1 MVLSSRT
8 VCDGGLAVAAK
19 KLAASTGLGISLNV
33 NGLSRAYN
41 ESDRMKLLFAEVPG
55 VLLQFNEADADY
67 VDSQFLL
74 QDVAYYRVG
83 TVSPDFKG
91 VVLEPRSNGV
101 ENIIASLGG
110 GF

>member
-1 MVLSSRT
+1 
-8 VCDGGLAVAAK
+8 
-19 KLAASTGLGISLNV
+19 
-33 NGLSRAYN
+33 
-41 ESDRMKLLFAEVPG
+41 MKLLFAEVPG

-83 TVSPDFKG
+83 TVSPDCKG

>member
-1 MVLSSRT
+1 
-8 VCDGGLAVAAK
+8 
-19 KLAASTGLGISLNV
+19 
-33 NGLSRAYN
+33 
-41 ESDRMKLLFAEVPG
+41 MKLLFAEVPG

-83 TVSPDFKG
+83 TVSSAFKG